1 VAESSTLANR
11 SRNLSPS
18 GSPDGLFCFCE
29 GSARRNCHKE
39 SSLSPQNSRAVFALL
54 VEGQNALHNQKGENA
69 MNKAIESVRVKTQV
83 TGGGRGAG
91 SGGGAGY
98 RPVAVKT
105 HVTVGVSSYTVGGS
119 GAQ

>member
-1 VAESSTLANR
+1 
-11 SRNLSPS
+11 
-18 GSPDGLFCFCE
+18 
-29 GSARRNCHKE
+29 
-39 SSLSPQNSRAVFALL
+39 
-54 VEGQNALHNQKGENA
+54 